1 MMEFFRLFKH
11 RIYKAIQILGNYSSS
26 QQKFWRTNILCLRSN
41 LPYFRYFL
49 YHFISHTKY
58 AVRCEEKHAKLRL
71 NFFFAVSLCLFSSV
85 SLRFAL
91 KQSEA
96 CSFCIVYIQYIKEV
110 VNVCIKE
117 AVSRDFQLFF
127 LNKKMVLRILFGF
140 REDICKKRASA

>member
-49 YHFISHTKY
+49 YHFVSHTKN

-96 CSFCIVYIQYIKEV
+96 CSFCIVY
-110 VNVCIKE
+110 
-117 AVSRDFQLFF
+117 STRDFQLFF
-127 LNKKMVLRILFGF
+127 ILKKWFCEFYLVFAKIFAKNVRPHSQGLRWHNVSMVIN
-140 REDICKKRASA
+140 